1 MQVLPILATFILL
14 SSASGDLDDDD
25 DAQNEFLLPYSET
38 EDVDFHITRPAGS
51 GCYQWWV
58 RMAGKEILCTTANTS
73 ILLFY
78 RSTNNTEVIK
88 LAPIQTDYKRMCGH
102 KLEFQVDAQIMLGN

>member
-1 MQVLPILATFILL
+1 MNRERRNQEEKLQILKREKSIGEMQILPILFTFILL

-51 GCYQWWV
+51 GCYQW
-58 RMAGKEILCTTANTS
+58 
-73 ILLFY
+73 
-78 RSTNNTEVIK
+78 
-88 LAPIQTDYKRMCGH
+88 
-102 KLEFQVDAQIMLGN
+102 